1 MHAVASLALTL
12 VALAGAGFVAGVLGA
27 LLGIGGGVFLVPVLT
42 VFLDV
47 PIRAAVGASL
57 VGVIATSAGVAWLAT
72 GKRGADVGLAM
83 RLELAT
89 TSGAIL
95 GSLLAGWMSPVALH
109 FLFAAI
115 VFFLAGHTLYRAHRR
130 VGEGSEEDLF
140 RTDYI
145 PRHWFAGMGFS
156 LVAGALSG
164 LLGVGGGFI
173 KVPVMY
179 GIMGI
184 PLGVATA
191 TSNFMV
197 GITAS
202 ASFFVY
208 YGRGDIHPAL
218 AVPTALGVFAGALTG
233 ARLAP
238 RLRAAWLRTALI
250 LLLVFIGVQMLW
262 KGLSL

>member
-1 MHAVASLALTL
+1 MVSLVLTL

-42 VFLDV
+42 VFLDM

-72 GKRGADVGLAM
+72 GKRGADVGLAL
-83 RLELAT
+83 RLVLAT
-89 TSGAIL
+89 VVGAIA
-95 GSLLAGWMSPVALH
+95 GGFLAGKVRPSTLH
-109 FLFAAI
+109 FLFSGI
-115 VFFLAGHTLYRAHRR
+115 VFLLALYTAYRAFRQ
-130 VGEGSEEDLF
+130 VGQVEEALF
-140 RTDYI
+140 RTDYV
-145 PRHWFAGMGFS
+145 PGHWPEGILLAVMAGM
-156 LVAGALSG
+156 LSG
-164 LLGVGGGFI
+164 LLGVGGGFLM
-173 KVPVMY
+173 VPVMY
-179 GIMGI
+179 TIMGI

-208 YGRGDIHPAL
+208 YGRGDIYPAL
-218 AVPTALGVFAGALTG
+218 AVPTALGVFAGAITG

-238 RLRAAWLRTALI
+238 RLRATWIRTALI

-262 KGLSL
+262 KGLLL

>member
-1 MHAVASLALTL
+1 MASLALTL
-12 VALAGAGFVAGVLGA
+12 ATLAGAGFVAGILGA
-27 LLGIGGGVFLVPVLT
+27 LLGLGGGVFLVPVLT
-42 VFLDV
+42 VFLDL

-72 GKRGADVGLAM
+72 GKRGADIKLAM
-83 RLELAT
+83 RLEVAT
-89 TSGAIL
+89 TGGAIL

-109 FLFAAI
+109 LLFAAI
-115 VFFLAGHTLYRAHRR
+115 VFFLAGYTLYRARR
-130 VGEGSEEDLF
+130 RISAEGGESLF
-140 RTDYI
+140 RTDYV
-145 PRHWFAGMGFS
+145 PHHWFAGMS
-156 LVAGALSG
+156 LSLIAGALSG

-179 GIMGI
+179 GIMGV

-208 YGRGDIHPAL
+208 YGRGDIYPVL

-238 RLRAAWLRTALI
+238 RLRAAWIRTALI
-250 LLLVFIGVQMLW
+250 LLLLFIGVQMLW